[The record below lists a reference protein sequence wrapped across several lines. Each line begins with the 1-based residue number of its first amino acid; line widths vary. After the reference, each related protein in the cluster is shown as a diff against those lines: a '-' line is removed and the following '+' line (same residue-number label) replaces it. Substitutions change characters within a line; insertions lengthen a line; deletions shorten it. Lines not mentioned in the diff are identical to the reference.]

1 MNDVFAYNY
10 LYLFNFDFYLE
21 RTPGQFVDKSLYFR
35 LDEPKE
41 VVKIKLK
48 SYANI
53 FTSKRKAHAGHD
65 LAHSFLC

>member
-1 MNDVFAYNY
+1 MNDVFAYDS

-21 RTPGQFVDKSLYFR
+21 RTPGQFVDQSLYFR

-48 SYANI
+48 GFANV
-53 FTSKRKAHAGHD
+53 FTSMSKAHACPQ
-65 LAHSFLC
+65 ASFLC